1 MRGHL
6 VIRVIFSVIPNLSK
20 SVTGS
25 PPLFHTVLFKGNESI
40 QRVFLVLFVPLLRSA
55 WMTVQDVVVCLSLCI
70 TKASQRFWN
79 RKYPRDGVRSLQSIV
94 LIKQHSGINSEPDNP
109 NLFIKVSL

>member
-6 VIRVIFSVIPNLSK
+6 VIGVIFSMIPNLSK

-40 QRVFLVLFVPLLRSA
+40 QRFFLVLFVPILRSA
-55 WMTVQDVVVCLSLCI
+55 WMTVQDVVVCQPLHNQGIPMVLEQKI
-70 TKASQRFWN
+70 SQRWF
-79 RKYPRDGVRSLQSIV
+79 
-94 LIKQHSGINSEPDNP
+94 
-109 NLFIKVSL
+109 